1 MHKFFIGILSTIV
14 VLFCAQAEAQTFR
27 SYETTTQEITYTN
40 RTLQDGRT
48 IVETV
53 INTVVVDLTPNPVTA
68 VSTTE
73 TDETNET
80 LFLTQAA
87 ATALQAAIA
96 TAEAAANASDTVIKE
111 TVTAEV
117 DDSDKAQDGSGNVLT
132 SITYVVTADGQ
143 TTFPTSDAGT
153 VTEATVT
160 TTARAEF
167 DTIVEVAKPIVSSN

>member
-1 MHKFFIGILSTIV
+1 MHKFFLGILSSIV
-14 VLFCAQAEAQTFR
+14 VFFCAQAEAQTFR

-53 INTVVVDLTPNPVTA
+53 IYTVGVDLTPNPVTS

-117 DDSDKAQDGSGNVLT
+117 DDSDKVQDGSGNVLT

>member
-1 MHKFFIGILSTIV
+1 MNKSILGVLSSFILF
-14 VLFCAQAEAQTFR
+14 FCAQAEAQTFR
-27 SYETTTQEITYTN
+27 SYETTTQEITYTT

-48 IVETV
+48 FVETV
-53 INTVVVDLTPNPVTA
+53 INTVVVNLTPNPVTSE
-68 VSTTE
+68 STTA

-80 LFLTQAA
+80 LFLTEAA
-87 ATALQAAIA
+87 VTALQAAIA

-117 DDSDKAQDGSGNVLT
+117 DTADKAQDVSGNVLT
-132 SITYVVTADGQ
+132 GITYVVIANGQ

-167 DTIVEVAKPIVSSN
+167 DTIVEVAKPIVSQN

>member
-1 MHKFFIGILSTIV
+1 MNKTSLGIISALTL
-14 VLFCAQAEAQTFR
+14 LFCVQAEAQTFR
-27 SYETTTQEITYTN
+27 SFETTTQEITYTN

-68 VSTTE
+68 ESTTE

-96 TAEAAANASDTVIKE
+96 TAEAAANASDTAIKE
-111 TVTAEV
+111 TVTTEI
-117 DDSDKAQDGSGNVLT
+117 DNSDKAQDGSGNVLT
-132 SITYVVTADGQ
+132 SITYVVTANGQ

-153 VTEATVT
+153 VTDATVT

-167 DTIVEVAKPIVSSN
+167 DTIVEVTKPIVSSN

>member
-1 MHKFFIGILSTIV
+1 MNRIFLGVISLFVL
-14 VLFCAQAEAQTFR
+14 LFCLEAEAQTFR
-27 SYETTTQEITYTN
+27 TYTTTTQEITYTN

-87 ATALQAAIA
+87 ATALQTAIA
-96 TAEAAANASDTVIKE
+96 TAEAAAGASDTVIKE

-117 DDSDKAQDGSGNVLT
+117 DDTDKVKDGSGNVVDT
-132 SITYVVTADGQ
+132 ITYVVTENGQ

-160 TTARAEF
+160 TTARAAF
-167 DTIVEVAKPIVSSN
+167 DTIVEAAKPIVSEN